1 METGSLLDGN
11 LFLNAASGTELFL
24 SVFPLLLRC
33 EDVSSDRSLS
43 TFSDAVSSRTACAR
57 VAASASAAASPVA
70 APGVAA
76 GADAGAGDRC
86 LDCLLRSTCSSALR
100 LGGMA
105 GESPASAAAAAAAAS
120 ECGDP
125 SDCPCEVAASRAPRS
140 RLMYGGQF

>member
-24 SVFPLLLRC
+24 SVFPLLRC
-33 EDVSSDRSLS
+33 AEEDVSSRSLS

-57 VAASASAAASPVA
+57 VVAPSASPVA
-70 APGVAA
+70 APGVA
-76 GADAGAGDRC
+76 GAAGAGDRC